1 MTYDNMLEKMNFRF
15 QFTFSQASS
24 PFFGSA
30 ISPPNPIIGLVVSCL
45 LTVLLS
51 TSLHAQQYT
60 IKFAT
65 LATEGSTWLNVMK
78 EYDQAVRKESGGRLG
93 FKIYAGGVQGD
104 EKDVL
109 RKIRL
114 GQLQGAGITGVG
126 IGEIAKSVRIL
137 DSPFLFK
144 SYEEVDSV
152 DEQFH
157 SLFAKSFDDGGFVL
171 IGWAEVGF
179 VYTFTNSP
187 VSKPADL
194 RGVKMWMWE
203 GDPIAEAMFDVL
215 EVHPIPLSIT
225 DVMTSLQTRLIDGV
239 YSPPL
244 ACLALQWFTRVKYM
258 LDVPLADA
266 QGAIVVAKNK
276 FDQLPVDL
284 QGILLN
290 EGKIYFAK
298 LTRLSRE
305 DNAKAISTL
314 EKNGIQIIK
323 VQDKKLLSSYDEIG
337 KKARQSLVGKLYD
350 EQLLSSVE
358 QTVQH
363 IRAKSTQKKTK

>member
-1 MTYDNMLEKMNFRF
+1 MQEKMSSRF
-15 QFTFSQASS
+15 QLYGKQACPRS
-24 PFFGSA
+24 FGSN
-30 ISPPNPIIGLVVSCL
+30 ISSSNLIQGMVVSCL
-45 LTVLLS
+45 LAVFLS
-51 TSLHAQQYT
+51 TILHAQQYT

-114 GQLQGAGITGVG
+114 GQLHGAGITGVG

-144 SYEEVDSV
+144 SYEEIDSV

-157 SLFAKSFDDGGFVL
+157 SLFRKSFEDGGFVL

-179 VYTFTNSP
+179 AYTFTNTP
-187 VSKPADL
+187 VSTPADL
-194 RGVKMWMWE
+194 KGVKMWMWE
-203 GDPIAEAMFDVL
+203 GDPIAEAMFDAL
-215 EVHPIPLSIT
+215 DVHPIPLSIT

-276 FDQLPVDL
+276 FDQLPKDL
-284 QGILLN
+284 QDILLN
-290 EGKIYFAK
+290 EGKIYFAR

-314 EKNGIQIIK
+314 EKNGIHIIK
-323 VQDKKLLSSYDEIG
+323 VQDKKLLASYDEFG

-350 EQLLSSVE
+350 EQLLSNVE

-363 IRAKSTQKKTK
+363 IRTKSSLKKTK